1 MTADHN
7 KIGTSLRTAAD
18 RFSFYSTI
26 LRKIDEKEGNMMVHL
41 RIGDLKVSDE
51 FDWLDHTAVASKN
64 LRLIYLSFSIQ
75 YQEVG

>member
-1 MTADHN
+1 
-7 KIGTSLRTAAD
+7 
-18 RFSFYSTI
+18 
-26 LRKIDEKEGNMMVHL
+26 MVHL